1 MTLGKLKCR
10 FMAVR
15 PLLLFGLM
23 ALTIAAI
30 SSPRGASARERLTV
44 GVLKFGTVNWQ
55 LDTVKTHHLD
65 EAEDVSVELLP
76 LASTN
81 ATSVALQAGEVD
93 LIVSDW
99 IWVMRQR
106 AGGADLVF
114 APYSNALGALVV
126 GAHSGIESIKD
137 LAGKRIGVAG
147 GPLDK
152 SWIILQAWSQR
163 RMNFDI
169 GQSARPVFGAPPL
182 LSEQLRRGDLHA
194 VLTFWPEATRL
205 EAQDF
210 RRLVN
215 VEDLLTELGIDRPIA
230 LVGYVFREALARERH
245 AAIRGFFAAV
255 AAANSILL
263 ASDEEWTRLRPIMK
277 AESDREFEGLKA
289 RFRAGIPQSGTAGTI
304 SDTERLYR
312 LLAERGGDEL
322 LGARTRFDQNA
333 FWNPKVP

>member
-1 MTLGKLKCR
+1 
-10 FMAVR
+10 MAVR
-15 PLLLFGLM
+15 SLLLFGLM
-23 ALTIAAI
+23 ALAI
-30 SSPRGASARERLTV
+30 VVASSPRGTFARERLTV
-44 GVLKFGTVNWQ
+44 GVLKFGTVSWQ
-55 LDTVKTHHLD
+55 LDTVKAHHLD
-65 EAEDVSVELLP
+65 EAEDVNVEPLP
-76 LASTN
+76 LASTS
-81 ATSVALQAGEVD
+81 ATTVALQAGEVD

-126 GAHSGIESIKD
+126 GAHSGIGSIKE

-152 SWIILQAWSQR
+152 SWLILQAWTQR

-205 EAQDF
+205 EAEDF
-210 RRLVN
+210 RRLVT
-215 VEDLLTELGIDRPIA
+215 VEGLLTELGIERPIA
-230 LVGYVFREALARERH
+230 LVGYVFREALARERP
-245 AAIRGFFAAV
+245 AAIRGFFDAV

-263 ASDEEWTRLRPIMK
+263 ASDQEWTRLRPIMK
-277 AESDREFEGLKA
+277 AESDQEFEGLKA
-289 RFRAGIPQSGTAGTI
+289 RFRAGIPQSRTAGTI
-304 SDTERLYR
+304 TDTERLYQ
-312 LLAERGGDEL
+312 LLAERGGDAL

-333 FWNPKVP
+333 FWNSNAP

>member
-1 MTLGKLKCR
+1 
-10 FMAVR
+10 
-15 PLLLFGLM
+15 M
-23 ALTIAAI
+23 ALVIVVA
-30 SSPRGASARERLTV
+30 SSPRGTFARERLTV
-44 GVLKFGTVNWQ
+44 GVLKFGTVSWQ
-55 LDTVKTHHLD
+55 LDTVKAHHLD

-76 LASTN
+76 LASTS
-81 ATSVALQAGEVD
+81 ATTVALQAGEVD

-126 GAHSGIESIKD
+126 GAHSGIGSIKE

-152 SWIILQAWSQR
+152 SWLILQAWTQR

-205 EAQDF
+205 EAEDF
-210 RRLVN
+210 RRLVT
-215 VEDLLTELGIDRPIA
+215 VEGLLTELGIERPIA
-230 LVGYVFREALARERH
+230 LVGYVFREALARERP
-245 AAIRGFFAAV
+245 AAIRGFFDAV

-263 ASDEEWTRLRPIMK
+263 ASDQEWTRLRPIMK
-277 AESDREFEGLKA
+277 AESDQEFEGLKA
-289 RFRAGIPQSGTAGTI
+289 RFRAGIPQSRTAGTI
-304 SDTERLYR
+304 TDTERLYQ
-312 LLAERGGDEL
+312 LLAERGGDAL

-333 FWNPKVP
+333 FWNSNAP